1 MLLDEYLTGNYSL
14 NLSVSTDEG
23 GEHDDEQG
31 SLIAAAYPVRR
42 TPSVDGVPGR
52 HLGHAWEGAHRPF
65 RRLDMAHA
73 PLDEPAQDVE
83 VDVGEATHVQAGLA
97 GGVLPERSKEVVAA
111 DEARDQVNRESAR
124 GHSEPGRAGIALATG
139 RVAVAVLPETED
151 LPEPQAGRRARRFAH
166 QTDEGLRIGPLVGR
180 QGRQEGLDVGRARV
194 VGLGHAPPPRHSGWL
209 SIWAR

>member
-1 MLLDEYLTGNYSL
+1 MVVIARESVCRDGNREHREKQRQPCEAKQPRRHPEYPSATLSTIRYSVCESSSPGVLLLLDEYLTGNYSL

-73 PLDEPAQDVE
+73 PLDELAEDVE

-97 GGVLPERSKEVVAA
+97 GGVLPERS
-111 DEARDQVNRESAR
+111 Q
-124 GHSEPGRAGIALATG
+124 
-139 RVAVAVLPETED
+139 
-151 LPEPQAGRRARRFAH
+151 
-166 QTDEGLRIGPLVGR
+166 
-180 QGRQEGLDVGRARV
+180 
-194 VGLGHAPPPRHSGWL
+194 
-209 SIWAR
+209 